1 MTDCTMKHEGAADE
15 TICAI
20 LSQFRRIAIV
30 GLSEKPWRAS
40 HRVAAYL
47 VEQGYDIIPVNPQIK
62 AILGMASYPNLV
74 SAPGPVEVVN
84 VFRRVEHIP
93 EIVEQ
98 AVEIGARAVWMQ
110 SGLEHRQAAELAQRA
125 GLLVVMNRC
134 IMVEHGLHFG

>member
-1 MTDCTMKHEGAADE
+1 M
-15 TICAI
+15 
-20 LSQFRRIAIV
+20 
-30 GLSEKPWRAS
+30 
-40 HRVAAYL
+40 AAYL
-47 VEQGYDIIPVNPQIK
+47 LEQGYDIIPVNPRFK
-62 AILGMASYPNLV
+62 AILGMASYPNLF

-98 AVEIGARAVWMQ
+98 AIAIGARAVWMQ
-110 SGLEHRQAAELAQRA
+110 AGLEHQQAAERARHA

>member
-1 MTDCTMKHEGAADE
+1 MNDCTMKHEGTANE

-20 LSQFRRIAIV
+20 LSRFRRIAIV
-30 GLSEKPWRAS
+30 GISEKAWRAS

-47 VEQGYDIIPVNPQIK
+47 VEQGYDIIPVNPRFN
-62 AILGMASYPNLV
+62 AILGMESYPSLF

-98 AVEIGARAVWMQ
+98 AVQIGAKAVWMQ
-110 SGLEHRQAAELAQRA
+110 AGLEHPQAAERAQHA
-125 GLLVVMNRC
+125 GLL
-134 IMVEHGLHFG
+134 

>member
-1 MTDCTMKHEGAADE
+1 MSDCIMKHEGAADE

-20 LSQFRRIAIV
+20 LTQFRRIAIV

-40 HRVAAYL
+40 HRVASYL
-47 VEQGYDIIPVNPQIK
+47 LEHGYDIIPVNPRIK
-62 AILGMASYPNLV
+62 AILGMTSYPNLFSV
-74 SAPGPVEVVN
+74 SGPVEVVN
-84 VFRRVEHIP
+84 VFRRAEHIP
-93 EIVEQ
+93 EIVQQ

-110 SGLEHRQAAELAQRA
+110 AGLEHQQAAEFARHA

>member
-1 MTDCTMKHEGAADE
+1 MNDCTMKHEGTADE

-47 VEQGYDIIPVNPQIK
+47 LEQGYDIIPVNPRFQ
-62 AILGMASYPNLV
+62 AILGMASYPSL
-74 SAPGPVEVVN
+74 SSTPGPVEVVN

-98 AVEIGARAVWMQ
+98 AVAIGARAVWMQ
-110 SGLEHRQAAELAQRA
+110 AGLEHPQAAERAQHA